1 MRNILRVVFG
11 VLVLINF
18 SNPVVADEY
27 NKELVV
33 LLHGIGHSEWNMAGV
48 EYALQKEGY
57 STLNIGYP
65 SVDKK
70 LSELSDFL
78 DGRLDQEGVW
88 EKGYNKVHF
97 TTHSMG
103 GLVVRTYLND
113 RKKSISDKNLGRVV
127 MLAPPHGGSEV
138 ADLLKDFPPYQW
150 VFGPAG
156 QELTTE
162 QQIKTK
168 TDVYYDLGI
177 IAGNKEWPYIIAAH
191 IIPDASDGRVA
202 LEKTK
207 LKGMKD
213 HVTLSATHSFI
224 SWKPSVH
231 KQIIYFL
238 KHGKFKHAS

>member
-1 MRNILRVVFG
+1 MRNILKVVLG
-11 VLVLINF
+11 ICML
-18 SNPVVADEY
+18 SCSASPAVADEGD
-27 NKELVV
+27 KELVV
-33 LLHGIGHSEWNMAGV
+33 LLHGIGHVEWNMVGIELALKKAG
-48 EYALQKEGY
+48 YQ
-57 STLNIGYP
+57 TLNIGYP
-65 SVDKK
+65 SLKK
-70 LSELSDFL
+70 SLSELSEFVDEEL
-78 DGRLDQEGVW
+78 EKEGVW
-88 EKGYNKVHF
+88 ESSYHKVHF
-97 TTHSMG
+97 ATHSMG
-103 GLVVRTYLND
+103 GLVLRTYLND
-113 RKKSISDKNLGRVV
+113 HKDDVSDKNLGRVV

-138 ADLLKDFPPYQW
+138 ADLLHDFLPYQW

-162 QQIKTK
+162 QQEKVE

-191 IIPDASDGRVA
+191 IIPDDSDGRVA

-207 LKGMKD
+207 LEGMKD

-238 KHGKFKHAS
+238 EHGKFKHD